1 MNVVNMAAN
10 QILTAFFYA
19 LIPVADS
26 LSQTAQALLPPLF
39 VDTTDPTTATPQSI
53 DRLRRALQSF
63 GKAALLCGAGL
74 VTIVSLIPTLT
85 RFIMT
90 TDPAVQSVVNSVV
103 PIHVMIFLFHGVFC
117 ASEGILLAQKD
128 LAFLGKM
135 YGIYFA
141 IVPALILQLQRLGPH
156 LQLHHVWYAFMA
168 YQFFRISAWVGRV
181 YFLFRKRKNRASS
194 T

>member
-1 MNVVNMAAN
+1 
-10 QILTAFFYA
+10 
-19 LIPVADS
+19 
-26 LSQTAQALLPPLF
+26 
-39 VDTTDPTTATPQSI
+39 
-53 DRLRRALQSF
+53 
-63 GKAALLCGAGL
+63 
-74 VTIVSLIPTLT
+74 
-85 RFIMT
+85 MT

-141 IVPALILQLQRLGPH
+141 IVPALILQLHRLGSH

-194 T
+194 TQNFYCRYQPNVVKTQEKRQLKKSMALAEAVKRGLK